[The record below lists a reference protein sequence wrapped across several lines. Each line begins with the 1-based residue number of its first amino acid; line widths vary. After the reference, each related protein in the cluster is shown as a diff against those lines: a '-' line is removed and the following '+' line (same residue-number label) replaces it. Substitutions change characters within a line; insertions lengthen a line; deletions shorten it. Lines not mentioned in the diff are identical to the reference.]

1 MRSGWCSAP
10 TGARPQHEWC
20 RSAVCRCECHGAET
34 PAVERDS
41 ASDVLAITGATC
53 ENGGTNQDGPGG
65 SQLALQ
71 AVIPGPRRSS
81 KEID

>member
-41 ASDVLAITGATC
+41 ASQQPQIEPDFRYAK
-53 ENGGTNQDGPGG
+53 GTTKDGPDAELVPPAGPTDRT
-65 SQLALQ
+65 LRR
-71 AVIPGPRRSS
+71 VIG
-81 KEID
+81 